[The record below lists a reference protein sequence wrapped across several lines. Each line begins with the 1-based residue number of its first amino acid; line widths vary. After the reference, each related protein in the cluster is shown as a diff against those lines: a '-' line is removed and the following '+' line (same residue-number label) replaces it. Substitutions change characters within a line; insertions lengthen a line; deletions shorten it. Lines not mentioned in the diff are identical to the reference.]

1 MQHKT
6 TVAIVSDT
14 HGFLDPRIAKIVQ
27 DCHYAVH
34 AGDVMAASV
43 LDAMRPRSGHVVA
56 VAGNNDVPEKW
67 SEFETE
73 IVHQLPHVAEL
84 ELPGGILAIEHGHR
98 YGHHAPRHDLLRRS
112 HPHARAIAYGHSH
125 QLICDQDEQPW
136 VINPGAAGRVR
147 THGGPSCLVLTATRE
162 SWTLEVHRFALH
174 ADGVAAHERIMWNSS
189 CL

>member
-1 MQHKT
+1 MLHAA

-14 HGFLDPRIAKIVQ
+14 HGFLDPRIVKIIH

-43 LDAMRPRSGHVVA
+43 LDAMRPRSGRVIA

-67 SEFETE
+67 SEFEID
-73 IVHQLPHVAEL
+73 IVQQLPRVAEL
-84 ELPGGILAIEHGHR
+84 ELPGGILVIEHGHR
-98 YGHHAPRHDLLRRS
+98 HGHHAPRHDLLRRA
-112 HPHARAIAYGHSH
+112 HPHARAIVYGHSH
-125 QLICDQDEQPW
+125 QLVCDQDELPW

-162 SWTLEVHRFALH
+162 QWSFTPHRFALH
-174 ADGVAAHERIMWNSS
+174 ADDVVARERM
-189 CL
+189 